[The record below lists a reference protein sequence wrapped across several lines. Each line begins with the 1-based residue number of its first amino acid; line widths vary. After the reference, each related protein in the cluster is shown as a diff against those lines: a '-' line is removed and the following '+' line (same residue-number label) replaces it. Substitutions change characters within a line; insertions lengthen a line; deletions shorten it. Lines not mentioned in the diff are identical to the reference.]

1 MNADTHL
8 KENQET
14 ASMWG
19 LKREKQNKTGILL
32 ENADFPLGVH
42 GRVMHIDS
50 IIYAD
55 LESLIHRLF
64 TSKQEWYL
72 AQAICDL
79 VPSNQVLKMFA
90 VF

>member
-1 MNADTHL
+1 MCVDWGAYHHKNVQHKLESGLNADTHL

-14 ASMWG
+14 ASMWR

-32 ENADFPLGVH
+32 ENADFPLRVY

-50 IIYAD
+50 IIYAG

-64 TSKQEWYL
+64 TSK
-72 AQAICDL
+72 
-79 VPSNQVLKMFA
+79 
-90 VF
+90 